1 MHKTSTLVSSFN
13 SNLKA
18 NKQQSEMFVEEHVPS
33 NQTILNILNYSK
45 SLTIKDSKSIGFI
58 EILVS

>member
-13 SNLKA
+13 TNIKA
-18 NKQQSEMFVEEHVPS
+18 NKQQSEMFVDEHVPS

-45 SLTIKDSKSIGFI
+45 TLTVKASKSVGFI
-58 EILVS
+58 EILAS